1 MKIGFFDSGIGGIS
15 VLTEAVSRIPDQEW
29 LFDADTDHVP
39 YGEKTTAE
47 IAHYT
52 TENARFLLSEG
63 AEAIVVACNT
73 ATAAGIRLLREMTQV
88 PVIGMEPAVKPA
100 VELTDASGK
109 KKRILVT
116 ATPVTLRE
124 AKLKDL
130 IGRVDP
136 EHRVDLLPL
145 PGLVTLAE
153 REAFDSQEA
162 RSYLTEALTDVSA
175 DDYAALVLGCT
186 HFVYF
191 KPLFREILGPEVRL
205 IDGNIGTV
213 RRLAD
218 VCGLPILKDPE
229 AAGQEKP
236 KITWYQSG
244 RRVADAAT
252 LAFYGRL
259 QERIRGMGESGSL

>member
-1 MKIGFFDSGIGGIS
+1 MRIGFFDSGIGGIS
-15 VLTEAVSRIPDQEW
+15 VLTEAVRHIPGQEW

-39 YGEKTTAE
+39 YGEKGAAE

-73 ATAAGIRLLREMTQV
+73 ATAAGIRLLREMTDV

-100 VELTDASGK
+100 VEFTDAAGK

-116 ATPVTLRE
+116 ATAVTLRE

-145 PGLVTLAE
+145 PGLVPLAE
-153 REAFDSQEA
+153 REAFDSEET
-162 RSYLTEALTDVSA
+162 RRYLTEALSDV
-175 DDYAALVLGCT
+175 DPEDYSALVLGCT
-186 HFVYF
+186 HFIYF
-191 KPLFREILGPEVRL
+191 LPLFRDILGPGVRL
-205 IDGNIGTV
+205 IDGNAGTV

-218 VCGLPILKDPE
+218 VCGLAVRGEKALND
-229 AAGQEKP
+229 GQEETP
-236 KITWYQSG
+236 RITWYQSG
-244 RRVADAAT
+244 RPVTDAET

-259 QERIRGMGESGSL
+259 QERIKFLKNL